1 MNEGTSLVVQ
11 GLTLYSHCRRLGF
24 NPWSGNYIPNATT
37 KTWQSQ
43 INKLNK
49 FKKKERI
56 DEEKRG
62 NLKRR
67 KK

>member
-1 MNEGTSLVVQ
+1 MK
-11 GLTLYSHCRRLGF
+11 GLPGGPGADSVLPLQEVGL

-49 FKKKERI
+49 FKKRI
-56 DEEKRG
+56 DEEK
-62 NLKRR
+62 KRKS
-67 KK
+67 KKEKK